1 MRSDLRPS
9 LGQYSGIRT
18 VLANNTVPPATIVV
32 DVDAG
37 GSLVRVFLGFFRRC
51 GIENRHRVSRENLHA
66 MSLST
71 RVKTDLHER
80 VVLVEVRLVQNVG
93 FKVVVDQGLP
103 SCWQTEDVEAIN
115 TSEVIDLALCH
126 S

>member
-1 MRSDLRPS
+1 
-9 LGQYSGIRT
+9 
-18 VLANNTVPPATIVV
+18 
-32 DVDAG
+32 
-37 GSLVRVFLGFFRRC
+37 
-51 GIENRHRVSRENLHA
+51 
-66 MSLST
+66 MSLSA
-71 RVKTDLHER
+71 RVKTDLYER

-103 SCWQTEDVEAIN
+103 SCWQTEDIEAIN